1 MLTVYICAATLLAVA
16 GTGGRLKQLAQ
27 VPFAHAWLLWAALA
41 VQILIISIIP
51 ESPPA
56 VLSGA
61 HVGSYLAAAAFM
73 LINRR
78 LPGTWLIG
86 AGGALNGLVIT
97 INGGTLPASATALQ
111 QSGRHVSTEEFNNS
125 GVLPHPHLPML
136 GDVFATPSWLPA
148 SNVFSIGDV
157 AIWLGVIWFLCR
169 TCQPRPTP
177 SDAPRHRAHYRKLH
191 THPRRSRWTAAPGHA
206 VQYTPT
212 PLLAFADPSTETS
225 RRQPPSVEAPS
236 RPARH
241 RR

>member
-16 GTGGRLKQLAQ
+16 GTGRRLKQLAQ

-61 HVGSYLAAAAFM
+61 HVGSYLAAGAFL

-78 LPGTWLIG
+78 LPGAWLIG

-97 INGGTLPASATALQ
+97 INRGTLPASATALQ
-111 QSGRHVSTEEFNNS
+111 QSGLHISTDEFNNS
-125 GVLPHPHLPML
+125 AVLAHPHLPVL
-136 GDVFATPSWLPA
+136 GDVFATPSWLPG

-157 AIWLGVIWFLCR
+157 AVWLGVIWFLWR
-169 TCQPRPTP
+169 TCQLRPTP
-177 SDAPRHRAHYRKLH
+177 DHAPRHQANRGKVRA
-191 THPRRSRWTAAPGHA
+191 PRQSRWTAAHGRSL
-206 VQYTPT
+206 QYTPT
-212 PLLAFADPSTETS
+212 PLLAFADPITETS
-225 RRQPPSVEAPS
+225 LRRTPPVKAPT